1 MKLIVWH
8 SGKHR
13 PSLLVHINTIW
24 SPFPEIQTPNPTL
37 TFSDLT
43 RPPKFLLSPHLAFPF
58 MPFMK
63 PSKTQPPVEVV
74 SVATLKVT
82 LWVILELRIFFPLK
96 GPGTLRRAIM
106 DSHKLLYV
114 SVVPFAAWEMHLSPS
129 NDIR

>member
-1 MKLIVWH
+1 M
-8 SGKHR
+8 
-13 PSLLVHINTIW
+13 
-24 SPFPEIQTPNPTL
+24 
-37 TFSDLT
+37 
-43 RPPKFLLSPHLAFPF
+43 A
-58 MPFMK
+58 FMK

-96 GPGTLRRAIM
+96 GPGTLTRAIM